1 MAVNVNKKHKESL
14 GFNDRIG
21 LTITNI
27 VGTMWIAYIFA
38 GLAFVALPSAIQQGS
53 PTVLVNWL
61 SSNFLQLVLLPL
73 IMVGQNLQSRK
84 DVIRAE
90 NDYETDKKAEEK
102 IETIL
107 ARLESQGKDI
117 IKILEELEKRK

>member
-1 MAVNVNKKHKESL
+1 MAIDVNKKHKESL
-14 GFNDRIG
+14 SFNDRIG
-21 LTITNI
+21 LTVTNI

-38 GLAFVALPSAIQQGS
+38 GFAFFALPSAIQQGS

-84 DVIRAE
+84 DQIRAQG
-90 NDYETDKKAEEK
+90 DYDTDREAEKK

-107 ARLESQGKDI
+107 SKLESQGKDI
-117 IKILEELEKRK
+117 LRILEELEKRK